1 MATHRNSSS
10 GSARRAT
17 LADVAEAAGVH
28 TSLVS
33 RVLRDD
39 PRGFASAQTRARI
52 LEAAH
57 DLGYRPNASAQGLRS
72 SRTMTLGL
80 LLPGF
85 TSPLYSSIAH
95 GVEETAAANGYGLV
109 LGTHAAGDP
118 HETITNML
126 MHGRV
131 DAMLV
136 ASGRIEDNALRQLA
150 SRAPSRV
157 VLLNRQVRSVNASVI
172 LRDSDAAIL
181 AVQHLVELGHTHIG
195 GVFGPPT
202 LDTMV
207 RRMKGFRAALRSAGL
222 TPVTAAEQGRDYQAG
237 YHGASKLMSATH
249 PPSAL
254 VTATFPMGIGALA
267 AMRDLGRRVPD
278 QVSIITIHNDQL
290 ADFLTPPLTTVALP
304 AVELGTQAVNLAID
318 MASGGRA
325 RRIVVPDEPVLV
337 PRSSTDHP
345 PPAE

>member
-1 MATHRNSSS
+1 MSALGDSSS
-10 GSARRAT
+10 GSVRRAT
-17 LADVAEAAGVH
+17 LADVAAAAGVH

-52 LEAAH
+52 LQAAK

-85 TSPLYSSIAH
+85 TSPLYSAIAR

-157 VLLNRQVRSVNASVI
+157 VLVNRQVRGVNASVI
-172 LRDSDAAIL
+172 LRDSDAADV
-181 AVQHLVELGHTHIG
+181 AVRHLIDLGHTHIG

-207 RRMKGFRAALRSAGL
+207 RRMKGFRNALKSAGL
-222 TPVTAAEQGRDYQAG
+222 NPVTAVEQGRDYHAG
-237 YHGASKLMSATH
+237 YHGACKLMSATR

-290 ADFLTPPLTTVALP
+290 ADFLTPALTAVALP
-304 AVELGTQAVNLAID
+304 AAELGTQAVRLALD
-318 MASGGRA
+318 MARGGRP
-325 RRIVVPDEPVLV
+325 RRVVVPDEPRLV
-337 PRSSTDHP
+337 PRSSTGP
-345 PPAE
+345 PPSSE